1 MTMANIIDPNNYEID
16 PDAYSVLN
24 VMQGVLDRVVA
35 IYESYGVPLPARRY
49 WTMGQPATDC
59 EQVVVSFIQMYLGAP
74 GDEAA
79 DPQRCNVPRS
89 IVMQVSVSRAIPVV
103 GQTGRTPTS
112 QKIQDGSE
120 ISAIDAWVLM
130 ASVNLLDQWEE
141 NGFGPGVI
149 ATLSSIEPQGGFQ
162 TLNLQV
168 TMAVP

>member
-1 MTMANIIDPNNYEID
+1 MANIINLDNYEID
-16 PDAYSVLN
+16 EDAFSVLN
-24 VMQGVLDRVVA
+24 VMQGVHDRVVA
-35 IYESYGVPLPARRY
+35 VYESYGVPLPARRY
-49 WTMGQPATDC
+49 WTMGQPALDC

-79 DPQRCNVPRS
+79 EPQRCNVPRS
-89 IVMQVSVSRAIPVV
+89 VVLQVSVSRAIPVV
-103 GQTGRTPTS
+103 GQTGRVPTAEKIEAGS
-112 QKIQDGSE
+112 Q

-149 ATLSSIEPQGGFQ
+149 ATLNSLEPQGGYQ